1 MAILWRISDF
11 EDLTGIGGLKASG
24 RWHSQGHLIVY
35 LAEHP
40 ALAMLEVLAGLDIDL
55 EDLPDRFK
63 LLKVEID
70 DEELTDSFSPTLED
84 GWTKNERSTQAVGN
98 EWLNDSQTL
107 LARVPSAIL
116 PESTNYL
123 FNSSHPTAKN
133 AKIIEVIHFP
143 FDERLVT

>member
-11 EDLTGIGGLKASG
+11 EDLHGIGGLKASG

-40 ALAMLEVLAGLDIDL
+40 ALALLEVMAGLDIDL

-63 LLKVEID
+63 LLKVEVD
-70 DEELTDSFSPTLED
+70 DAELSQCHVPTLHND
-84 GWTKNERSTQAVGN
+84 WVKNERGTQSEGN
-98 EWLNDSQTL
+98 NWLKANQTL
-107 LARVPSAIL
+107 LAKVPSAIL

-123 FNSSHPTAKN
+123 FNASHPNAKH
-133 AKIIEVIHFP
+133 AKIIDVIHFP
-143 FDERLVT
+143 FDERLVS

>member
-11 EDLTGIGGLKASG
+11 EDLHGIGGLKASG
-24 RWHSQGHLIVY
+24 RWHSQGQLIVY

-40 ALAMLEVLAGLDIDL
+40 ALALLEVMAGLDIDL

-70 DEELTDSFSPTLED
+70 DDELTQSFLPTLNGD
-84 GWTKNERSTQAVGN
+84 WTTNERTTQTIGN
-98 EWLNDSQTL
+98 DWLKGRNTL

-123 FNSSHPTAKN
+123 FNSSHPAAMN
-133 AKIIEVIHFP
+133 AKIVQVIHFP
-143 FDERLVT
+143 FDVRLVT

>member
-11 EDLTGIGGLKASG
+11 EDLKGIGGLKASG

-40 ALAMLEVLAGLDIDL
+40 ALALLEVLAGLDIDL

-70 DEELTDSFSPTLED
+70 DDELTQSYSPILKNN
-84 GWTKNERSTQAVGN
+84 WTKNERSTQAIGN
-98 EWLNDSQTL
+98 EWLKDGHTL
-107 LARVPSAIL
+107 LAKVPSAIL

-123 FNSSHPTAKN
+123 FNSSHPAATKAN
-133 AKIIEVIHFP
+133 IVEVIHFP

>member
-11 EDLTGIGGLKASG
+11 EDLKGIGGLKASG

-40 ALAMLEVLAGLDIDL
+40 ALALLEVLAGLDIDL

-63 LLKVEID
+63 LLKVNIPD
-70 DEELTDSFSPTLED
+70 SELAKSFEPTLSA
-84 GWTKNERSTQAVGN
+84 GWADNERATQSIGN
-98 EWLNDSQTL
+98 DWLKTNQSL
-107 LARVPSAIL
+107 LAKVPSAIL

-123 FNSSHPTAKN
+123 FNSSHSAISN
-133 AKIIEVIHFP
+133 ASIVEVISFP
-143 FDERLVT
+143 FDERIVT